1 MIKNFL
7 TFLPLSSII
16 STLNRDTNQ
25 IFGRKIMTDLMTAKV
40 SPNYDSSMLTTMEE
54 EYTLEP
60 TRETVNSLADRFEKS
75 PRSIISKL
83 VAMGIYQRVENA
95 TKRGEPVVR
104 KDVIVA
110 QVNDRLGRE
119 LPSISK
125 MTKVD
130 LENLLEILG

>member
-1 MIKNFL
+1 
-7 TFLPLSSII
+7 
-16 STLNRDTNQ
+16 
-25 IFGRKIMTDLMTAKV
+25 MTDLMTAKV
-40 SPNYDSSMLTTMEE
+40 SPNYDSSMLTAMEE